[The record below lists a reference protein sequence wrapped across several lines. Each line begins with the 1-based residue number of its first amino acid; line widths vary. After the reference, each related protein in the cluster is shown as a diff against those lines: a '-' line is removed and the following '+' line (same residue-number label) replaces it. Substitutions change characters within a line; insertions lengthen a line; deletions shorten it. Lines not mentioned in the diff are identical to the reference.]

1 METLIS
7 GLSDGAVYGLI
18 AMGMSITFYVTRV
31 INFAHGQLLMVA
43 VMAIAEGTMA
53 GWPLAASI
61 LLAFV
66 AAAVIAVLTYLVA
79 VRPVLRLDR
88 FNIIW
93 IASTLGVSIILENS
107 AAAFF
112 GSDTVKFPSLLQND
126 NFQLGGLTISWQ
138 QFLAFFLALAI
149 GIGFE
154 LTRKRTILGKVGMA
168 VAFDPEMASA
178 IGANTNTMAIGAFAL
193 SGVMCAVAGV
203 LLGPS
208 SFANPYMGDTYA
220 VFGFIAFI
228 VSKTTYPLSALY
240 AGIVLG
246 VVAEEANALI
256 NANAGSWFPFVVVL
270 ILLVVRPGW
279 MLEGQ
284 GKDQP
289 GPADPAEQ
297 GGCRPWRLTAPRGA
311 RSSPGGRPPMPAGGC
326 C

>member
-7 GLSDGAVYGLI
+7 GLSDGAIYGLI

-53 GWPLAASI
+53 GWPIGVSI
-61 LLAFV
+61 LVAFV
-66 AAAVIAVLTYLVA
+66 AAAPIAVLTYLIA
-79 VRPVLRLDR
+79 VRPVVRRNR

-93 IASTLGVSIILENS
+93 VASTLGVSIILENG
-107 AAAFF
+107 AAYFF
-112 GSDTVKFPSLLQND
+112 GSDTVPFPVLLQND
-126 NFQLGGLTISWQ
+126 NVHLAGLTISWQ
-138 QFLAFFLALAI
+138 QIMAFFLALAI
-149 GIGFE
+149 GAAFE
-154 LTRKRTILGKVGMA
+154 VMRKNTTLGKVGMA

-193 SGVMCAVAGV
+193 SGVLCAVAGV

-220 VFGFIAFI
+220 IYGFIAFI
-228 VSKTTYPLSALY
+228 VSKTTFPLSALY

-246 VVAEEANALI
+246 VVTEEANALI

-270 ILLVVRPGW
+270 LLLVSRPGW
-279 MLEGQ
+279 ILAEGQ
-284 GKDQP
+284 GKKP
-289 GPADPAEQ
+289 SG
-297 GGCRPWRLTAPRGA
+297 RRLLSRV
-311 RSSPGGRPPMPAGGC
+311 GRPGAVHGS
-326 C
+326 

>member
-1 METLIS
+1 MQTLIS
-7 GLSDGAVYGLI
+7 GLSDGAIYGLI

-43 VMAIAEGTMA
+43 VMVIAEGT
-53 GWPLAASI
+53 LAHWALGLSI

-66 AAAVIAVLTYLVA
+66 AAAGIAVLTYLIA
-79 VRPVLRLDR
+79 VRPVIRRNR

-93 IASTLGVSIILENS
+93 VASTLGVSIILENG
-107 AAAFF
+107 AAYFF
-112 GSDTVKFPSLLQND
+112 GSDTVPFPVLLQND
-126 NFQLGGLTISWQ
+126 TFTVGGLTISWQ
-138 QFLAFFLALAI
+138 QVLAFFLALAL
-149 GIGFE
+149 GAGFE
-154 LTRKRTILGKVGMA
+154 IVRKRSTLGKVGMA

-178 IGANTNTMAIGAFAL
+178 VGVNTNTIAVGAFAL
-193 SGVMCAVAGV
+193 SGVLCAVAAV

-220 VFGFIAFI
+220 IYGFIAFI

-270 ILLVVRPGW
+270 LLLVSRPSW
-279 MLEGQ
+279 ILADGQ
-284 GKDQP
+284 G
-289 GPADPAEQ
+289 A
-297 GGCRPWRLTAPRGA
+297 
-311 RSSPGGRPPMPAGGC
+311 RPPRRRRLLARVDRTGAVHGS
-326 C
+326 

>member
-7 GLSDGAVYGLI
+7 GLSDGAIYGLI

-43 VMAIAEGTMA
+43 VMIIAEGSLA
-53 GWPLAASI
+53 HWPLAASI

-66 AAAVIAVLTYLVA
+66 AAAVIAILTYLIA
-79 VRPVLRLDR
+79 IRPVIRRNR

-93 IASTLGVSIILENS
+93 VASTLGISIVLENG
-107 AAAFF
+107 AAYFF
-112 GSDTVKFPSLLQND
+112 GSDTVQFPVLLQND
-126 NFQLGGLTISWQ
+126 TVKVGGLTISWQ
-138 QFLAFFLALAI
+138 QILAFFLALAI
-149 GIGFE
+149 GAAFE
-154 LTRKRTILGKVGMA
+154 LMRKNTTLGKIGMA

-178 IGANTNTMAIGAFAL
+178 VGVNTNTMAVGAFAL
-193 SGVMCAVAGV
+193 SGVLCAVAGV

-220 VFGFIAFI
+220 IYGFIAFI

-256 NANAGSWFPFVVVL
+256 NANAGSWFPFVLVL
-270 ILLVVRPGW
+270 LLLVARPSW
-279 MLEGQ
+279 ILAEGQ
-284 GKDQP
+284 G
-289 GPADPAEQ
+289 
-297 GGCRPWRLTAPRGA
+297 A
-311 RSSPGGRPPMPAGGC
+311 RRPPRRRLGRLAGTGAVHGG
-326 C
+326 